1 MPRMFVAILALVLM
15 SPIAANAQAGSSAKS
30 AEPFKVGTFRI
41 GGTST
46 VGLVLRDTL
55 VVDLV
60 QANAALEKSRSFPAR
75 SVPSDMVDLIA
86 EYENGLKGRIYAI
99 VNELVQT
106 KALDG
111 TRPAYVRELKEVQT
125 LAPIP
130 RPRQI
135 MMTAV
140 TFYSHI
146 AENAAPEP
154 SPRARPIA
162 ELPTC
167 G

>member
-1 MPRMFVAILALVLM
+1 MPRFLVAILAIVVM
-15 SPIAANAQAGSSAKS
+15 SPIAAHAQAGSAANSV
-30 AEPFKVGTFRI
+30 EPFKVGTFRI

-60 QANAALEKSRSFPAR
+60 QANAALQKSRSFPAR
-75 SVPSDMVDLIA
+75 SMPSDMIDLIA
-86 EYENGLKGRIYAI
+86 EYENGLKGRLYAI

-106 KALDG
+106 KALEG

-130 RPRQI
+130 R
-135 MMTAV
+135 
-140 TFYSHI
+140 
-146 AENAAPEP
+146 
-154 SPRARPIA
+154 
-162 ELPTC
+162 
-167 G
+167 